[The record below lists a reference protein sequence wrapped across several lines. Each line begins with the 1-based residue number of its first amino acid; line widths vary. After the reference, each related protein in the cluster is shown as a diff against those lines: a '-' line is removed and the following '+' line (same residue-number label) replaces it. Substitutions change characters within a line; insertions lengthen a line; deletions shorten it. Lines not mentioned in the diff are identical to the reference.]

1 MNVTRRSLK
10 RNVEYD
16 TSFDYWNNEELEKKK
31 FFYTLS
37 ALENSVEQQFFIQ
50 ELSSYLSDSD
60 EEINSFLSVCC
71 GNLWIE
77 TNALKEKNIVK
88 VVGIDYSQH
97 RIHKLALKSIEYTKN
112 NSNIE
117 LICGNVLDYNPDE
130 KFDFIYLSKAF
141 HHIESPIILL
151 RKLKNLLSS
160 NGKIIICGEHFY
172 SRKIYLKRLLKHFIK
187 FSLKSNYRSIRSFI
201 PEYGMLFPYSIEK
214 GDIHYSL
221 YQYDYFL
228 KKIEFN
234 YKRIIHQKRGFQT
247 FILTHKEKDN
257 ES

>member
-1 MNVTRRSLK
+1 MNVKRRSLK
-10 RNVEYD
+10 SKIEYD
-16 TSFDYWNNEELEKKK
+16 TSFDYWNNEELEKEKK
-31 FFYTLS
+31 VFYDVVTLQ
-37 ALENSVEQQFFIQ
+37 NSVEQQFFIQ

-160 NGKIIICGEHFY
+160 PPFGIEIWFDIPKRESFFSSSKRNSSDTTSSSDSISSLLSTFNALSKTCLTISPNFSEVIESMLPSQARPISILKIVDCE
-172 SRKIYLKRLLKHFIK
+172 KNYLCFA
-187 FSLKSNYRSIRSFI
+187 S
-201 PEYGMLFPYSIEK
+201 
-214 GDIHYSL
+214 
-221 YQYDYFL
+221 
-228 KKIEFN
+228 
-234 YKRIIHQKRGFQT
+234 
-247 FILTHKEKDN
+247 
-257 ES
+257 